1 MMKLYELLEL
11 PKDELSTRL
20 DNARLEL
27 ANMRFQKATHQLQNP
42 LMIREI
48 RKEIA
53 KINTLLREYDLG
65 RRQPKQA
72 E

>member
-11 PKDELSTRL
+11 PKDELETRL
-20 DNARLEL
+20 GNARLEL

-42 LMIREI
+42 LKIREI

-53 KINTLLREYDLG
+53 KINTLLREYDLNK
-65 RRQPKQA
+65 RSPKQA
-72 E
+72 

>member
-11 PKDELSTRL
+11 PKDELETRL

-42 LMIREI
+42 LQIREI

-65 RRQPKQA
+65 VRKAKQA